1 MSDYSDLNWDVPHSA
16 PDLFPAFLAAN
27 ILKNESIT
35 TGMESYPTDSTFTKK
50 EHDALHSQINGSDI
64 SFPHSFILHP
74 VPKIPGD
81 VNSEIVAYIF
91 GGFAWDFALRFLLPE
106 GVDGIIAEIE
116 NSCDQKF
123 SYRLSGQD
131 AFYIGDGAKHE
142 TKYDHMKVSRSLL
155 PPNTHPNLTTTP
167 GHCYYSI
174 VSKAYLSTQGKKDF
188 NVHLAHGYL
197 SSLQSIYPSAAFEGA
212 YQTNTPRNFAFVVA
226 LTFVLVAVVFFIYD
240 IFVQKRNEK
249 LISSAAKSNAIV
261 SSLFPDNI
269 RDRLIGQN
277 DTTTKKGTPYH
288 LKSFLLDGG
297 GETKGGNGG
306 DGGNKTSKPLADLF
320 LETTI
325 MFADICGFT
334 SWSSARE
341 PSQVFMLL
349 ESVYGSFD
357 QLVKRRRVFKVET
370 VGDCYVAVSGLP
382 EPRRDHAI
390 IMARCARDFMITMRS
405 LTKRLEVTLGPDTG
419 ELSLRIGIHS
429 GPVTGGVLRGARSR
443 FQLFGDTMNTT
454 ARIESTGE
462 SGRIHLSQETA
473 DLIIK
478 GGKQAWVQRRAQ
490 QVTAK
495 GKGTMQTYWLTLTE
509 ERKSTNHSSDGRSEK
524 SIRDYSEIDNCVND
538 FGTESANQS
547 RSSRLINWNVEQ
559 LLFLLRQVVSY
570 RNVGSPAQPDMTLV
584 ASEPKVSDSI
594 CQAST
599 LPLDEVQEII
609 TLPEFDRS
617 VSRKRQDPDTVE
629 ISPVVVEQLK
639 MFVTWIAS
647 MYRSNPFHN
656 FDHASH
662 VLMSV
667 IKLMSRIV
675 APSDLLQKT
684 EMQKKSKVAA
694 TLHDHTYGIT
704 SDPLTQFACAMSALI
719 HDVDHTGI
727 PNAQLVEEKTDIAV
741 RYKER
746 SVAEQNSLD
755 LAWNM
760 LMEPQYN
767 ELRATIFTNDCERR
781 RFRQLVVNS
790 VLATDIVD
798 KDLKALR
805 NARWDKAFKPDQE
818 SAQDTNTRD
827 AVNRKA
833 TIVIEHLIQASDV
846 SHTMQHWH
854 VFRKWNQRLF
864 EEMHA
869 AYRAGRATKDPSEFW
884 YQGEIGFFDFYIIPL
899 AKKLKDCGVFGVSSD
914 EFLNYALKNREEWE
928 SRGQEIVAEM
938 VEAVAKNEE
947 KADKELAAKTI
958 VDPNLF
964 EV

>member
-1 MSDYSDLNWDVPHSA
+1 
-16 PDLFPAFLAAN
+16 
-27 ILKNESIT
+27 
-35 TGMESYPTDSTFTKK
+35 
-50 EHDALHSQINGSDI
+50 
-64 SFPHSFILHP
+64 
-74 VPKIPGD
+74 
-81 VNSEIVAYIF
+81 
-91 GGFAWDFALRFLLPE
+91 
-106 GVDGIIAEIE
+106 
-116 NSCDQKF
+116 
-123 SYRLSGQD
+123 
-131 AFYIGDGAKHE
+131 
-142 TKYDHMKVSRSLL
+142 
-155 PPNTHPNLTTTP
+155 
-167 GHCYYSI
+167 
-174 VSKAYLSTQGKKDF
+174 
-188 NVHLAHGYL
+188 
-197 SSLQSIYPSAAFEGA
+197 
-212 YQTNTPRNFAFVVA
+212 
-226 LTFVLVAVVFFIYD
+226 LVAVVFFIYD
-240 IFVQKRNEK
+240 IFVQNRNEK

-269 RDRLIGQN
+269 RERLLGQS
-277 DTTTKKGTPYH
+277 DTTTHKNTPYH

-297 GETKGGNGG
+297 DSKGGNVK
-306 DGGNKTSKPLADLF
+306 DGEIKSSRPLADLF
-320 LETTI
+320 LETTV

-334 SWSSARE
+334 AWSSARE
-341 PSQVFMLL
+341 PSLVFVLL
-349 ESVYGSFD
+349 ESVYGAFD
-357 QLVKRRRVFKVET
+357 QIVKRRRVFKVET

-390 IMARCARDFMITMRS
+390 IMARCAREFLITMKS
-405 LTKRLEVTLGPDTG
+405 LTKRLEVSLGPDTG
-419 ELSLRIGIHS
+419 ELSLRIGMHS

-454 ARIESTGE
+454 ARVESTGE
-462 SGRIHLSQETA
+462 PGRIHMSQETA

-478 GGKQAWVQRRAQ
+478 GGKQAWVQRRGQ

-495 GKGTMQTYWLTLTE
+495 GKGTMQTFWLTLTE
-509 ERKSTNHSSDGRSEK
+509 ERMSTNHSSDGRSEK
-524 SIRDYSEIDNCVND
+524 SIRDFSEIDNCVND
-538 FGTESANQS
+538 FGTESATQS
-547 RSSRLINWNVEQ
+547 RTLRLINWNVEQ
-559 LLFLLRQVVSY
+559 LLFLLKQVVAH
-570 RNVGSPAQPDMTLV
+570 RNAVSAVRSDVTMV
-584 ASEPKVSDSI
+584 ASEPKSSDSM

-609 TLPEFDRS
+609 ALPEFDRS
-617 VSRKRQDPDTVE
+617 VSRKRQDPDTVV
-629 ISPVVVEQLK
+629 ISPAVMEQLK

-675 APSDLLQKT
+675 APSDLLEKT
-684 EMQKKSKVAA
+684 ESQKKSKVAA

-704 SDPLTQFACAMSALI
+704 SDPLTQLACAMSALI

-727 PNAQLVEEKTDIAV
+727 PNAQLVAEKTDLAA
-741 RYKER
+741 RYNER

-755 LAWNM
+755 LAWNT
-760 LMEPQYN
+760 LMEPQYM
-767 ELRATIFTNDCERR
+767 ELRATIFTNDSERR

-798 KDLKALR
+798 KDLKTLR
-805 NARWDKAFKPDQE
+805 NARWDKAFKPEQE
-818 SAQDTNTRD
+818 SAKDINPRD

-869 AYRAGRATKDPSEFW
+869 AYRAGRAAKDPSEFW

-914 EFLNYALKNREEWE
+914 EFLNYAMKNREEWE

-938 VEAVAKNEE
+938 IEAVAKKEE
-947 KADKELAAKTI
+947 KAGNELAANTTI
-958 VDPNLF
+958 DLNLF

>member
-1 MSDYSDLNWDVPHSA
+1 
-16 PDLFPAFLAAN
+16 
-27 ILKNESIT
+27 
-35 TGMESYPTDSTFTKK
+35 ME
-50 EHDALHSQINGSDI
+50 
-64 SFPHSFILHP
+64 
-74 VPKIPGD
+74 
-81 VNSEIVAYIF
+81 
-91 GGFAWDFALRFLLPE
+91 
-106 GVDGIIAEIE
+106 
-116 NSCDQKF
+116 
-123 SYRLSGQD
+123 
-131 AFYIGDGAKHE
+131 
-142 TKYDHMKVSRSLL
+142 
-155 PPNTHPNLTTTP
+155 
-167 GHCYYSI
+167 
-174 VSKAYLSTQGKKDF
+174 
-188 NVHLAHGYL
+188 
-197 SSLQSIYPSAAFEGA
+197 
-212 YQTNTPRNFAFVVA
+212 
-226 LTFVLVAVVFFIYD
+226 
-240 IFVQKRNEK
+240 
-249 LISSAAKSNAIV
+249 
-261 SSLFPDNI
+261 
-269 RDRLIGQN
+269 QN
-277 DTTTKKGTPYH
+277 DRTNKSTAPHH

-297 GETKGGNGG
+297 DGKAGSG
-306 DGGNKTSKPLADLF
+306 DERESKASKPLADLF

-334 SWSSARE
+334 AWTSVRE

-349 ESVYGSFD
+349 ESVYGAFD
-357 QLVKRRRVFKVET
+357 QIAKRRRVFKVET
-370 VGDCYVAVSGLP
+370 VGDCYVAVTGLP

-390 IMARCARDFMITMRS
+390 TMARFAREIMMKMRS
-405 LTKRLEVTLGPDTG
+405 LTKQLEVTLGPDTG
-419 ELSLRIGIHS
+419 ELSLRIGMHS

-462 SGRIHLSQETA
+462 PGRIHMSQETA

-478 GGKQAWVQRRAQ
+478 GGKQAWVQRRSDL
-490 QVTAK
+490 VIAK
-495 GKGTMQTYWLTLTE
+495 GKGSIQTYWLTLTE
-509 ERKSTNHSSDGRSEK
+509 DRKSTNHSSEDRSEK
-524 SIRDYSEIDNCVND
+524 SIRDYTEIDSCIEK
-538 FGTESANQS
+538 FGNESVSQS
-547 RSSRLINWNVEQ
+547 RTLRLINWNVEQ
-559 LLFLLRQVVSY
+559 LLFLLKQVVVH
-570 RNVGSPAQPDMTLV
+570 RNAVTAAHSNFSLEALE
-584 ASEPKVSDSI
+584 SKVS
-594 CQAST
+594 AST
-599 LPLDEVQEII
+599 HQTNSLPLDEVQEII

-617 VSRKRQDPDTVE
+617 ASRNRQDPDTVE
-629 ISPVVVEQLK
+629 ISPVVLEQLK

-647 MYRSNPFHN
+647 MYRANPFHN

-684 EMQKKSKVAA
+684 ETQKKSKVAA

-704 SDPLTQFACAMSALI
+704 SDPLTQLACAMSALI
-719 HDVDHTGI
+719 HDVDHTGV
-727 PNAQLVEEKTDIAV
+727 PNTQLVAEKTDIAE

-755 LAWNM
+755 LAWNK

-767 ELRATIFTNDCERR
+767 ELRATIFTNECERR

-805 NARWDKAFKPDQE
+805 NARWDKAFKPEQE
-818 SAQDTNTRD
+818 SAKDINPRD

-869 AYRAGRATKDPSEFW
+869 AYRAGRAAKDPSEFW

-914 EFLNYALKNREEWE
+914 EFLNYAMKNREEWE

-938 VEAVAKNEE
+938 MEAVSKKQANAEE
-947 KADKELAAKTI
+947 KELAAAAKKTESELI
-958 VDPNLF
+958 EL
-964 EV
+964 